1 MRIITELIAALNS
14 FLLCGALK
22 QLPGWS
28 RTWLYPC
35 KLPEPSLR
43 PMKKWC
49 PCISN
54 LDVGGLGFSTNE
66 DNSIAPLSFPQDDL
80 YVEAAPSSPLSH

>member
-1 MRIITELIAALNS
+1 MRTITELIAALNS

-28 RTWLYPC
+28 RMGLYPC
-35 KLPEPSLR
+35 KLPEPSLH
-43 PMKKWC
+43 PMEKWC

-54 LDVGGLGFSTNE
+54 LDFGGLGFSTNA
-66 DNSIAPLSFPQDDL
+66 DTSTVPLSFPQDDPHL
-80 YVEAAPSSPLSH
+80 EAVPSAPLSH